1 MTLEHLGILDPRRGN
16 PARETLMLILQ
27 SLVPPANYKV
37 TLDVDQT
44 TEKLVLRILKRK
56 AWVMRFL
63 GMTFWRYTQTWEHV
77 EAEQRRLEARTYDA
91 LLSQL
96 QAAPEFLEF
105 KFEVEGALQ
114 YRVATDL

>member
-1 MTLEHLGILDPRRGN
+1 MTLEYLGLLDPRRGN

-27 SLVPPANYKV
+27 SLVPPSNYKV
-37 TLDVDQT
+37 SLDVDPV
-44 TEKLVLRILKRK
+44 TEKLVLRVLKRK
-56 AWVMRFL
+56 AWVMRFM
-63 GMTFWRYTQTWEHV
+63 GMVFWRYTQGWDHH
-77 EAEQRRLEARTYDA
+77 EAEQRRLEARTYDS

-105 KFEVEGALQ
+105 EFEVEGALQ